1 MEPVIIKMLVGYIN
15 LKKLKEDN
23 MINKT
28 SFALILAVF
37 IFSLITPITSV
48 DAKEISVEQI
58 CESNM
63 DEPMSG
69 DDLYRDKTVETS
81 IEVNMVRKIHS
92 LCHDVPEGT
101 FTIELVTKRERVV
114 QCFCNA
120 PDQKSILE
128 TPKGSTVNIQGTYKS
143 MSSSFFENESK
154 QCTITIQNCTFN

>member
-1 MEPVIIKMLVGYIN
+1 MH
-15 LKKLKEDN
+15 
-23 MINKT
+23 KT
-28 SFALILAVF
+28 ILSLILSAF
-37 IFSLITPITSV
+37 IFSLITPFEYV
-48 DAKEISVEQI
+48 DAKEISVDQI

-69 DDLYRDKTVETS
+69 DDLYKDKSVETS

-101 FTIELVTKRERVV
+101 FTVEFVTKRERVV

-120 PDQKSILE
+120 PDQKSILD

-143 MSSSFFENESK
+143 MSSSFFESESK

>member
-1 MEPVIIKMLVGYIN
+1 
-15 LKKLKEDN
+15 
-23 MINKT
+23 MIHKT
-28 SFALILAVF
+28 ILSLILTAF
-37 IFSLITPITSV
+37 IFSLIVPLQSV
-48 DAKEISVEQI
+48 EAREISVEQI

-69 DDLYRDKTVETS
+69 DDLYKDKTVQTS
-81 IEVNMVRKIHS
+81 IEANMVRKIHS
-92 LCHDVPEGT
+92 LCSDAPEGT
-101 FTIELVTKRERVV
+101 FTVEFVTKGERVV

-143 MSSSFFENESK
+143 MTSSFFDSESK